1 MRRKER
7 KSSGTRNES
16 SLKGGLFVLKK
27 IIVLSV
33 LIVLGAASVGNAA
46 AAAPAVPAGDKIG
59 VIDSQEIISKHPAF
73 EGAAKQLQQTG
84 RQKESE
90 AKAMADKETEP
101 AKKAQ
106 AVQTKRMELAKEEQ
120 RLMEPIFKDC
130 QEAVRVVAKKQN
142 ITLVLEKASV
152 YFGGKDITDDV
163 IKQLILD
170 SAKK

>member
-1 MRRKER
+1 
-7 KSSGTRNES
+7 
-16 SLKGGLFVLKK
+16 VLKK
-27 IIVLSV
+27 IIVSSV
-33 LIVLGAASVGNAA
+33 LGVLGVLGAACLGSTAEAA
-46 AAAPAVPAGDKIG
+46 AAAPAGDTIG

-73 EGAAKQLQQTG
+73 EDAAKQLQQTG

-120 RLMEPIFKDC
+120 RLMEPIFKEC
-130 QEAVRVVAKKQN
+130 QEAVRVVAKKKN

-152 YFGGKDITDDV
+152 YFGGADITEDV
-163 IKQLILD
+163 IKQVALAY
-170 SAKK
+170 AKK

>member
-1 MRRKER
+1 M
-7 KSSGTRNES
+7 
-16 SLKGGLFVLKK
+16 LKK

-33 LIVLGAASVGNAA
+33 LIVLGAVSQGSA
-46 AAAPAVPAGDKIG
+46 AAAPAAGDTIG

-73 EGAAKQLQQTG
+73 EEAAKQLQQAG

-106 AVQTKRMELAKEEQ
+106 AVQTKRMELAREEQ
-120 RLMEPIFKDC
+120 RLMEPIFKEC
-130 QEAVRVVAKKQN
+130 QEAVRIVAKKKN

-152 YFGGKDITDDV
+152 YFGGADITEDV
-163 IKQLILD
+163 IKQVILAN
-170 SAKK
+170 AKK

>member
-1 MRRKER
+1 
-7 KSSGTRNES
+7 
-16 SLKGGLFVLKK
+16 VLKK

-33 LIVLGAASVGNAA
+33 LIVLGAASVGSAA
-46 AAAPAVPAGDKIG
+46 AAAPAGDTIG
-59 VIDSQEIISKHPAF
+59 VIDSQEIISKHPSF
-73 EGAAKQLQQTG
+73 EDAAKQLQQTG

-120 RLMEPIFKDC
+120 RLMEPIFKEC

-163 IKQLILD
+163 IKQVLVAH
-170 SAKK
+170 AKK

>member
-1 MRRKER
+1 VDVER
-7 KSSGTRNES
+7 ADRVIFE
-16 SLKGGLFVLKK
+16 GGVFVLKK
-27 IIVLSV
+27 IIVVSM
-33 LIVLGAASVGNAA
+33 LIVLGVACLGSAASAAA
-46 AAAPAVPAGDKIG
+46 AAAPAGDRIG

-73 EGAAKQLQQTG
+73 EEAARQLQQTG

-106 AVQTKRMELAKEEQ
+106 AVQTKRMELAREEQ

-130 QEAVRVVAKKQN
+130 QEAVRVVAKQKN

-152 YFGGKDITDDV
+152 YFGGTDITEDV
-163 IKQLILD
+163 VKQVLR
-170 SAKK
+170 AHATKK

>member
-1 MRRKER
+1 
-7 KSSGTRNES
+7 
-16 SLKGGLFVLKK
+16 VLKK
-27 IIVLSV
+27 IIVLCV
-33 LIVLGAASVGNAA
+33 LIVLGADSVVSAA
-46 AAAPAVPAGDKIG
+46 AAAPAGDTIG
-59 VIDSQEIISKHPAF
+59 VIDSQEIISKHPSF
-73 EGAAKQLQQTG
+73 EDAAKQLQQTV

-120 RLMEPIFKDC
+120 RLMEPIFKEC

-163 IKQLILD
+163 IKQVLLTH
-170 SAKK
+170 AKK